1 MALKTYKYNDKTK
14 LTEHFGVWE
23 FRCKCGKNHNIL
35 IDDRLPVL
43 LEKLRVK
50 LNASSGNI
58 YSGYRCVTHDK
69 NVGGSGSGPHTQGM
83 AVDMYFKDKNG
94 KRIPSSVVA
103 IALEDLGHK
112 YGIGYRCGG
121 SSDASGNIH
130 IDVKKRKWFG
140 DESKNFNQSISS
152 FKAPSD
158 NKTGHK
164 NYLDYIHKPTKMYV
178 NASVLNVRNE
188 PNTSAKVVDG
198 IKYGSSINVYY
209 IENGWAK
216 IGVAKWVSAKYI
228 QDTKPA
234 EKSAVSA
241 ENSAE
246 KEENAQ
252 QNENTVQNEIPKV
265 EESPIN
271 DKNNEVANGKDI
283 NVGTKE
289 ETDANVGDYDY
300 EDLKDSNNPLFY
312 LIDLLIDF
320 IKKLLGKK

>member
-14 LTEHFGVWE
+14 LSEHFNVQN
-23 FRCKCGKNHNIL
+23 FKCKCGKNHDIL
-35 IDDRLPVL
+35 IDDRLPQLIENVMV
-43 LEKLRVK
+43 EIGATV
-50 LNASSGNI
+50 AII
-58 YSGYRCVTHDK
+58 YSAYRCINHDK
-69 NVGGSGSGPHTQGM
+69 AVGGSGSSNRSHGGW
-83 AVDMYFKDKNG
+83 AVDVRFKDKNG
-94 KRIPSSVVA
+94 KLIPSSKVA
-103 IALEDLGHK
+103 IALEDMGHK
-112 YGIGYRCGG
+112 YGIGYRCGK
-121 SSDASGNIH
+121 SADSSGNIH
-130 IDVKKRKWFG
+130 IDVKNRKWYG
-140 DESKNFNQSISS
+140 DESKNFSQSISS

-158 NKTGHK
+158 GKTGHK
-164 NYLDYIHKPTKMYV
+164 HYLDYIYKPTTKYV
-178 NASVLNVRNE
+178 NASILNVRNE
-188 PNTSAKVVDG
+188 PNTNAKVVDG

-209 IENGWAK
+209 IENEWAK
-216 IGVAKWVSAKYI
+216 IGVSKWVSTKYI

-241 ENSAE
+241 V

-252 QNENTVQNEIPKV
+252 QNENTVQNELPKV
-265 EESPIN
+265 EKSPIN

>member
-1 MALKTYKYNDKTK
+1 MALKTYKYNGKTK

-23 FRCKCGKNHNIL
+23 FRCKCGKNHDIL
-35 IDDRLPVL
+35 IDDQLPIL
-43 LEKLRVK
+43 LEKLRAK

-69 NVGGSGSGPHTQGM
+69 KVGGSGSSNRSHGGY
-83 AVDMYFKDKNG
+83 AVDIYFKDKNG

-112 YGIGYRCGG
+112 YGIGYRCGK
-121 SSDASGNIH
+121 SADSSGNIH
-130 IDVKKRKWFG
+130 IDVKNRKWYG

-178 NASVLNVRNE
+178 NASILNVRNE

-209 IENGWAK
+209 IVNEWAK
-216 IGVAKWVSAKYI
+216 IGVAKWVSTKYI
-228 QDTKPA
+228 QDTAPA
-234 EKSAVSA
+234 KEATDTNVA
-241 ENSAE
+241 T
-246 KEENAQ
+246 KEECAQ
-252 QNENTVQNEIPKV
+252 KKENTVQNDVSKV
-265 EESPIN
+265 EESPIV

-283 NVGTKE
+283 NVSTKE
-289 ETDANVGDYDY
+289 ETDTNVGDYDY

-312 LIDLLIDF
+312 LIDLLIEF
-320 IKKLLGKK
+320 IKKIFKKD

>member
-1 MALKTYKYNDKTK
+1 MAIKTYKYNDKTK

-23 FRCKCGKNHNIL
+23 FRCKCGKNHDIL
-35 IDDRLPVL
+35 IDDKLPVL
-43 LEKLRVK
+43 LEKLRAK

-69 NVGGSGSGPHTQGM
+69 NVGGSGGSNRSHGGY

-94 KRIPSSVVA
+94 KLIPSSKVA
-103 IALEDLGHK
+103 IALEDMGHK

-130 IDVKKRKWFG
+130 IDVKNRKWFG

-178 NASVLNVRNE
+178 NASILNVRNE
-188 PNTSAKVVDG
+188 PNTTSKIVG
-198 IKYGSSINVYY
+198 GMSYGYPAQVYY
-209 IENGWAK
+209 IVGEWAK
-216 IGVAKWVSAKYI
+216 VGVSRWVSAKYI
-228 QDTKPA
+228 QDTAPEK
-234 EKSAVSA
+234 KSAVNA
-241 ENSAE
+241 ENSAV

-252 QNENTVQNEIPKV
+252 QNENTVQNELPKV

-271 DKNNEVANGKDI
+271 EKNSV
-283 NVGTKE
+283 NVE
-289 ETDANVGDYDY
+289 ELDY
-300 EDLKDSNNPLFY
+300 EDFKDANNPLFY
-312 LIDLLIDF
+312 LIDLLIEF
-320 IKKLLGKK
+320 IKKIFKR